1 MEIQSQFFCTFLS
14 VLISILVSILYQNK
28 DRNRKFHY
36 DKEVSMTRLIENN
49 LEKEIQIR
57 NLTEENHDLRKLIS
71 QLSEVIT
78 ELYDCKKRL
87 ELAV

>member
-1 MEIQSQFFCTFLS
+1 MEFQSQFFCTIIF
-14 VLISILVSILYQNK
+14 VLISVIWYK
-28 DRNRKFHY
+28 DKKAVTDKNRNERE
-36 DKEVSMTRLIENN
+36 DSMTLLIKNN
-49 LEKEIQIR
+49 EEKEIQIK